1 MPTIDEMYGE
11 YKICRRQLELRN
23 FWNLYPECTGTQQE
37 QLERRYDRET
47 KPVRYLWVPFSWL
60 PIGFDFE
67 PIETLSGYTPICTK
81 TSDTEGHGRTH
92 MGQYV
97 NMYAPDDYVR
107 IFIPKE

>member
-11 YKICRRQLELRN
+11 YKICHRQLELRN
-23 FWNLYPECTGTQQE
+23 FWSLYPECTVTQQE

-67 PIETLSGYTPICTK
+67 PIETLSGYTPIYRKTGKHEGQCSTHLGPCTAILP
-81 TSDTEGHGRTH
+81 SEE
-92 MGQYV
+92 
-97 NMYAPDDYVR
+97 YVR